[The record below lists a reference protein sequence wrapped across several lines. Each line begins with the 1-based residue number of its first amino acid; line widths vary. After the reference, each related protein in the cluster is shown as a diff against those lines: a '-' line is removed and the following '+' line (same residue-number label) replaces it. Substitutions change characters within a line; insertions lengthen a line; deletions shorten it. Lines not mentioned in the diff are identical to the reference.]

1 MILKGGVQKV
11 VVIARG
17 LLSVATGKE
26 GYFDYGGCL
35 YPQGLVGDQILYF
48 NHRDIVKVV
57 FSGFHDDDDKMM
69 VDNIN
74 QWYMESPY
82 ERTDVEKLV
91 RERGAQDGGN
101 SAEERRKRAR
111 VCEARSEKSAREREK
126 AEKESKRAANEKN
139 DRKIKK
145 RRETVSSRRKIS
157 AKAKRKK
164 LEKYAN
170 GDEIGEW
177 IGKEQTA
184 TVYSIEGNV
193 VGQYNTYIERIDD
206 VVDALC
212 NEITRLENENMQ
224 LSWDVLHIGSLI
236 NSLVNEIRTLC
247 N

>member
-1 MILKGGVQKV
+1 MPLGVVGIIYESRPNVTADAFGLCFKTSNVVILKGGVQKV

-91 RERGAQDGGN
+91 RERGAQDGG
-101 SAEERRKRAR
+101 
-111 VCEARSEKSAREREK
+111 
-126 AEKESKRAANEKN
+126 
-139 DRKIKK
+139 
-145 RRETVSSRRKIS
+145 
-157 AKAKRKK
+157 K
-164 LEKYAN
+164 L
-170 GDEIGEW
+170 G
-177 IGKEQTA
+177 
-184 TVYSIEGNV
+184 
-193 VGQYNTYIERIDD
+193 
-206 VVDALC
+206 
-212 NEITRLENENMQ
+212 
-224 LSWDVLHIGSLI
+224 
-236 NSLVNEIRTLC
+236 
-247 N
+247 